1 MSDTFPSKSPNPTL
15 ERAAQ
20 RAATDPFFLG
30 HLLSHLTESDRVSC
44 EVLAGRLRCS
54 PSQLQ
59 RLWMCRRPAETGT
72 AFRQEVERIAAFVGC
87 DAVALGQTIREA
99 GAVAALKS
107 APAHTSR
114 SVLLAARDRPPSDT
128 PETPAGGPP

>member
-1 MSDTFPSKSPNPTL
+1 MSDTPLSNPPNPTL

-30 HLLSHLTESDRVSC
+30 HLLSHLTESGRVSPG
-44 EVLAGRLRCS
+44 VLAGRLGCS

-59 RLWMCRRPAETGT
+59 RLWTCRRPTETGT

-87 DAVALGQTIREA
+87 DALALGQTIREA
-99 GAVAALKS
+99 GAVVAL
-107 APAHTSR
+107 TSR
-114 SVLLAARDRPPSDT
+114 PAPTSHTVLLAARDRLPSDT
-128 PETPAGGPP
+128 PEAPTGGQP

>member
-1 MSDTFPSKSPNPTL
+1 MTSTPPPSSSSPTL

-20 RAATDPFFLG
+20 RAAADPFFLG
-30 HLLSHLTESDRVSC
+30 HVLRSLTESGRTSPA
-44 EVLAGRLRCS
+44 VLADRLGCS

-87 DAVALGQTIREA
+87 DAVALAQMIREA
-99 GAVAALKS
+99 SAVGALKS
-107 APAHTSR
+107 MPVPASR
-114 SVLLAARDRPPSDT
+114 SVLLAARDRPKLDT
-128 PETPAGGPP
+128 PEPPGGGPS